1 MSNVTRLEGEIPQD
15 CFGMR
20 LDQALA
26 RLFSDY
32 SRTRLTQWLKDGLV
46 SINGQPMRGRDK
58 VRGGEKVIIN
68 AELEEQTNW
77 QAEDIPLN
85 VHYEDEHI
93 IVINKPADLVVHPA
107 AGNYSGTLVNALLH
121 YEPQL
126 VHLPR
131 AGIVHRLDK
140 DTTGLLV
147 VARSLVAQKS
157 LVEQLQAHS
166 LLREYSAIVYGVMT
180 AGGTVDA
187 PIGRHPVHR
196 TRMAINPMGKDAVTH
211 YRVIER
217 YREHSLIRC
226 RLETG
231 RTHQIR
237 VHMASIHYPLVGD
250 PVYGKR
256 LRLPKGGSEKM
267 VQVLRDFKRQAL
279 HAARL
284 GLVHPVSKKNLEWKV
299 PLPDDMAELRHE
311 LQDDVASHM
320 EEEPYEVPDVYWP
333 EEEWDEE

>member
-1 MSNVTRLEGEIPQD
+1 MSNATRLEGEIPD
-15 CFGMR
+15 ACFGMR

-26 RLFSDY
+26 KLFSDY
-32 SRTRLTQWLKDGLV
+32 SRSRLTQWLKDGQV
-46 SINGQPMRGRDK
+46 TVNGQQMRGRDK
-58 VRGGEKVIIN
+58 IRGGEKIVIE
-68 AELEEQTNW
+68 AEEEEQTNW
-77 QAEDIPLN
+77 KAEDLPLD

-93 IVINKPADLVVHPA
+93 LVINKPANLVVHPA
-107 AGNYSGTLVNALLH
+107 AGNYTGTLVNALLN
-121 YEPQL
+121 YEPNL
-126 VHLPR
+126 VNLPR

-147 VARSLVAQKS
+147 VARSLIAQKS

-166 LLREYSAIVYGVMT
+166 MVREYSAIVYGVMT

-211 YRVIER
+211 YRVIQR
-217 YREHSLIRC
+217 YREHTLVRC

-237 VHMASIHYPLVGD
+237 VHLASVHFPLVGD
-250 PVYGKR
+250 SVYGKR
-256 LRLPKGGSEKM
+256 LRLPKESSDEM

-279 HAARL
+279 HAGRL
-284 GLVHPVSKKNLEWKV
+284 GLVHPVSKKQLEWEV
-299 PLPDDMAELRHE
+299 ALPDDMLR
-311 LQDDVASHM
+311 LQRVL
-320 EEEPYEVPDVYWP
+320 EEDSQLNTEQESSKVPDIYWP
-333 EEEWDEE
+333 DEDWDED